1 MNIIE
6 TIQADKVLEHD
17 PWTTKNRA
25 GIPYGSWMSDTF
37 SGADIYSMGFDR
49 VPTVFFDPQA
59 STSRGNGTYRNPFH
73 TTAELNAWVSA
84 NPDKK
89 GQVLGFKRGSK
100 LLGGWS
106 GSTVGLHSSDPSA
119 PFLILPYGDAEQMP
133 IISAGT
139 VYAETGNAATGWA
152 NTAGDTGGDARVWK
166 VALAVEAD
174 VFDQSYPAVV
184 KRIWKINHDTTT
196 SETDA
201 VGALI
206 TAGSGNSIFYSGILY
221 IYPFAGKPDWT
232 QIEVMSATD
241 ALYLNITDAPV
252 TGNMSVLGLHIRG
265 SVNNAFSWYLAGLT
279 TSPVIEN
286 VAVIGCKCGQ
296 AGADKG
302 GGSTHAVIIAGG
314 GVSIVSNAQFIGN
327 RFYDSLNG
335 TGAMEAVSSGE
346 VWGNHCSNTGVKFEQ
361 WGSVSGVKIHDNY
374 AYGSRGQRQAIYN
387 IFFDAGYRN
396 FGVVNTGIGTITGPS
411 ITDSAKNVGN
421 EFYRN
426 ILLNIAGTYG
436 VNATAQGTLVYNN
449 TFEEGIVS
457 GSGDAILLQ
466 DDTTSHTVSADIQN
480 NIFIGTGTSGNCRFF
495 NAAAGTTYTSK
506 TNTLY
511 LPGGNYLNYV
521 NGVSSVDYGYTG
533 SLANFNVAAETA
545 GSYSAMVDPQMAA
558 DGYTPTNT
566 IIFNSAQVLPG
577 YNERDCFGRPTRA
590 GGDLKPGR
598 GAVARP

>member
-1 MNIIE
+1 M
-6 TIQADKVLEHD
+6 
-17 PWTTKNRA
+17 
-25 GIPYGSWMSDTF
+25 
-37 SGADIYSMGFDR
+37 
-49 VPTVFFDPQA
+49 
-59 STSRGNGTYRNPFH
+59 
-73 TTAELNAWVSA
+73 
-84 NPDKK
+84 
-89 GQVLGFKRGSK
+89 
-100 LLGGWS
+100 
-106 GSTVGLHSSDPSA
+106 
-119 PFLILPYGDAEQMP
+119 
-133 IISAGT
+133 
-139 VYAETGNAATGWA
+139 
-152 NTAGDTGGDARVWK
+152 
-166 VALAVEAD
+166 
-174 VFDQSYPAVV
+174 
-184 KRIWKINHDTTT
+184 
-196 SETDA
+196 
-201 VGALI
+201 
-206 TAGSGNSIFYSGILY
+206 
-221 IYPFAGKPDWT
+221 
-232 QIEVMSATD
+232 
-241 ALYLNITDAPV
+241 
-252 TGNMSVLGLHIRG
+252 
-265 SVNNAFSWYLAGLT
+265 
-279 TSPVIEN
+279 
-286 VAVIGCKCGQ
+286 
-296 AGADKG
+296 
-302 GGSTHAVIIAGG
+302 
-314 GVSIVSNAQFIGN
+314 
-327 RFYDSLNG
+327 
-335 TGAMEAVSSGE
+335 
-346 VWGNHCSNTGVKFEQ
+346 
-361 WGSVSGVKIHDNY
+361 SGVKIHDNY